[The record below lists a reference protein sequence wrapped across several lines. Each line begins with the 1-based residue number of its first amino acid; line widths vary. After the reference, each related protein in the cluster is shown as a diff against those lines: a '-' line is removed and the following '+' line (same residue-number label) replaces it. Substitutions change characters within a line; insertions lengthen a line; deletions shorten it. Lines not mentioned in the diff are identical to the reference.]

1 MSAKPYSLSP
11 HVVIHTIAKEAEKN
25 GISALIAVARYKQ
38 DVYKR
43 QIQKNLYNPLPSH
56 AYRFFLIL
64 PSNHFIN
71 DFLLLGRAAVQVDAC
86 GFDAF
91 VFHKVGKE
99 RDVVELFEKVLGEV
113 MSQ

>member
-1 MSAKPYSLSP
+1 MIRRNLTIRKLTILCEAILVWQKTSRIFFIYRILSKF
-11 HVVIHTIAKEAEKN
+11 TA
-25 GISALIAVARYKQ
+25 
-38 DVYKR
+38 
-43 QIQKNLYNPLPSH
+43 IQKNLYTPLPSQ